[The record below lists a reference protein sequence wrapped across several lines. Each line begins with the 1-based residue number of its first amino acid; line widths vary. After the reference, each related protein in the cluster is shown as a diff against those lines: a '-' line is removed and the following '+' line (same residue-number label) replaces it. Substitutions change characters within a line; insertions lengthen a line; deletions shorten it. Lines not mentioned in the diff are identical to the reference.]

1 MVLPLVNDDDD
12 DGCAVHAAKKRMGR
26 KELRYRDDF
35 VDRGAMLRS
44 LLSFLT

>member
-1 MVLPLVNDDDD
+1 MAPLVNEDD
-12 DGCAVHAAKKRMGR
+12 DGGAVHAAKKRMGR

-35 VDRGAMLRS
+35 VDRGATFRS

>member
-1 MVLPLVNDDDD
+1 MVLPLVNDDD

-44 LLSFLT
+44 